1 MVLVLAVAMLSQIF
15 ALGIETLKISGE
27 VLRPDGK
34 PADFASVVL
43 VAEHPLGVGETVFLE
58 TSCDDKGQFQLQI
71 PRPSDLTAFVI
82 AHKRGFGI
90 GWAKVSL
97 KSHSACTVKLN
108 RPTVLSG
115 TVKPSF
121 GGKVLSIKGLRSVG
135 LFDAPLTSLRFK
147 NIVPQFLRTQTN
159 EEGRFVFNDL
169 PEGCVAVIETN
180 EPPFQ
185 FEVPVTEGLEIELPP
200 TSLIKGQVLKRSDKK
215 PLPNAEVVFLPVNFP
230 EPKMT
235 ARPLDVRTL
244 TDANGQF
251 RAVVPIGRWEWLVWL
266 SAKSSSEGEA
276 GWVIS
281 SFPRKVVNLSAGET
295 VNITV
300 EAQRPNIVRGWV
312 ADAQTRFPLPHLSV
326 KARFA
331 AHKLFCGV
339 PNADDFFTIAEQ
351 LPEGAY
357 ELQLPDGF
365 WVLEVADEGWQ
376 SESVFVEVFGGSV
389 IEAPTIFARPFP
401 TVTVSVTDEEGKPT
415 KGIVADDIGKAGETD
430 DEGITVWQIPPN
442 RPSRLIA
449 ASLDRKSWAT
459 EVVKAGQKEVRL
471 RLQAGAKLKGVL
483 VNASGQPVEGALVS
497 LWATWDEMTEMVC
510 LLSQKTDKNG
520 KFEFTVPT
528 DAKLQIRAQKGSKQL
543 LSQILPASSFD
554 LVKLVLQ

>member
-1 MVLVLAVAMLSQIF
+1 
-15 ALGIETLKISGE
+15 
-27 VLRPDGK
+27 
-34 PADFASVVL
+34 
-43 VAEHPLGVGETVFLE
+43 
-58 TSCDDKGQFQLQI
+58 
-71 PRPSDLTAFVI
+71 
-82 AHKRGFGI
+82 
-90 GWAKVSL
+90 
-97 KSHSACTVKLN
+97 
-108 RPTVLSG
+108 
-115 TVKPSF
+115 
-121 GGKVLSIKGLRSVG
+121 
-135 LFDAPLTSLRFK
+135 
-147 NIVPQFLRTQTN
+147 
-159 EEGRFVFNDL
+159 
-169 PEGCVAVIETN
+169 
-180 EPPFQ
+180 
-185 FEVPVTEGLEIELPP
+185 
-200 TSLIKGQVLKRSDKK
+200 
-215 PLPNAEVVFLPVNFP
+215 
-230 EPKMT
+230 MT

-331 AHKLFCGV
+331 AHRLFCGV
-339 PNADDFFTIAEQ
+339 PNADEFFTIAEQ

-401 TVTVSVTDEEGKPT
+401 MVTVSVTDEEGKPT

>member
-1 MVLVLAVAMLSQIF
+1 MLVLAVAMLSQIF
-15 ALGIETLKISGE
+15 ALANEQVKISGK

-43 VAEHPLGVGETVFLE
+43 IAEHTLGVGETVFRE

-71 PRPSDLTAFVI
+71 QHPSDLPAFVV
-82 AHKRGFGI
+82 AYKKGYGI
-90 GWAKVSL
+90 GWVKVSL
-97 KSHSACTVKLN
+97 KSHSVCTVKLN
-108 RPTVLSG
+108 RPAILSG
-115 TVKPSF
+115 TVKLSF
-121 GGKVLSIKGLRSVG
+121 GSKVLSIKSLRPIG
-135 LFDAPLTSLRFK
+135 LFDAPLTPLRFK
-147 NIVPQFLRTQTN
+147 SIVPQFLRTQTD

-169 PEGCVAVIETN
+169 PEGCIAVVEIN
-180 EPPFQ
+180 QSPCQ

-200 TSLIKGQVLKRSDKK
+200 TSVIEGRVLKRSDKK
-215 PLPNAEVVFLPVNFP
+215 PLPNVEIVFVPVNFSEHKIP
-230 EPKMT
+230 V
-235 ARPLDVRTL
+235 RPLNVHTVA
-244 TDANGQF
+244 DANGQF
-251 RAVVPIGRWEWLVWL
+251 RAVVPIGSWEWLVWL
-266 SAKSSSEGEA
+266 STKKDGNGEA

-312 ADAQTRFPLPHLSV
+312 ADAQTRFPLPRLFV
-326 KARFA
+326 KAEFA
-331 AHKLFCGV
+331 AWRLPCGV
-339 PNADDFFTIAEQ
+339 PSADGFFTIAEQ

-357 ELQLPDGF
+357 ELRLPDGF
-365 WVLEVADEGWQ
+365 WVLKVADEGWE

-430 DEGITVWQIPPN
+430 EEGITVWQVPPN
-442 RPSRLIA
+442 LPVRLIT

-459 EVVKAGQKEVRL
+459 EVVKIGQKEVSL
-471 RLQAGAKLKGVL
+471 RLQAGAKVKGVI
-483 VNASGQPVEGALVS
+483 VNALGQPVEGALVS
-497 LWATWDEMTEMVC
+497 LWATWDEMAETVC

-520 KFEFTVPT
+520 QFEFIVPT

-543 LSQILPASSFD
+543 LSQILPASSLDF
-554 LVKLVLQ
+554 VKLVLQ